1 MSTNNEK
8 TVKIGTPYAITL
20 TTGAVVSGILFY
32 KGEDLSNG
40 NLVKQYG
47 LLLDETLKIY
57 LRDCQIV
64 KMKEIYPIDTAY
76 FESLENEYDVRCFDS
91 DGELLPASR
100 ILGNII
106 YRDNNLEKLSKKE
119 RKDLIKHLYFTNK
132 DIIDVVEAFLVE
144 KKDNKKAHDDKL
156 KILDATSELVDNYDR
171 IMNKRPYAKSVYDL
185 IFKELGVEKFI
196 KQICRK

>member
-1 MSTNNEK
+1 MSKNNEK

-76 FESLENEYDVRCFDS
+76 FESLENEYDVRCFDN

-100 ILGNII
+100 ILYNV
-106 YRDNNLEKLSKKE
+106 LS
-119 RKDLIKHLYFTNK
+119 
-132 DIIDVVEAFLVE
+132 E
-144 KKDNKKAHDDKL
+144 KKNMGQDEEKGKKRADT
-156 KILDATSELVDNYDR
+156 TSL
-171 IMNKRPYAKSVYDL
+171 
-185 IFKELGVEKFI
+185 FH
-196 KQICRK
+196 

>member
-1 MSTNNEK
+1 MSKNNEK

-76 FESLENEYDVRCFDS
+76 FESLENEYDVRCFDN

-100 ILGNII
+100 ILYNV
-106 YRDNNLEKLSKKE
+106 LSEKKIWDKMKKKE
-119 RKDLIKHLYFTNK
+119 RKKLIQHLYFTDK
-132 DIIDVVEAFLVE
+132 DILDMIKVFLMEKEENERLHQDRSKVSEA
-144 KKDNKKAHDDKL
+144 
-156 KILDATSELVDNYDR
+156 TMELLDNYGK
-171 IMNKRPYAKSVYDL
+171 IMNKCSYADGTYNL
-185 IFKELGVEKFI
+185 IFNELGVKKFI
-196 KQICRK
+196 NQIC